1 MQRLLIICGV
11 LLLLVGVLWP
21 WVGRLPIGRLPGD
34 LLIERPGL
42 KVYFPLT
49 SMILLSLVVSAVVW
63 LFRR

>member
-49 SMILLSLVVSAVVW
+49 SMILLSLVVSAVLW